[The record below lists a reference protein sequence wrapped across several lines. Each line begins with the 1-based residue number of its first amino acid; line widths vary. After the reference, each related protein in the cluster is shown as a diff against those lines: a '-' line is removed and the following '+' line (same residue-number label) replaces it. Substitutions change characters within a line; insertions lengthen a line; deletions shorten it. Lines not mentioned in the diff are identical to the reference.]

1 MVSRYKTKIL
11 QKMKKLKI
19 SKKLSLNKETLSS
32 LDKSEM
38 MNVKGGFTS
47 IISCHTGQRND
58 GCSGCQTCC
67 ASVGWGCDNLA

>member
-1 MVSRYKTKIL
+1 
-11 QKMKKLKI
+11 MKKLKI

-38 MNVKGGFTS
+38 MNVKGGFIS
-47 IISCHTGQRND
+47 IISCRTRQNND

-67 ASVGWGCDNLA
+67 PTVGWGCDNKM